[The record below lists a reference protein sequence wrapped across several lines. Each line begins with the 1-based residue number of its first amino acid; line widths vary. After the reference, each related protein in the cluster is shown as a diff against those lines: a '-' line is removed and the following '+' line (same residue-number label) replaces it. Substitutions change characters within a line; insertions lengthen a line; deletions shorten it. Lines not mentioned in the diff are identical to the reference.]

1 MKHFQYLILNDNTA
15 EQKTRFRF
23 GYKQHSNILS
33 RVQMMY
39 CIYILKG
46 SGVEQIQ
53 TWVIHLARLIKQDL
67 GLLNCGL
74 DLDNVCGLVQINNRM
89 WFTDSVT
96 E

>member
-1 MKHFQYLILNDNTA
+1 M
-15 EQKTRFRF
+15 
-23 GYKQHSNILS
+23 
-33 RVQMMY
+33 
-39 CIYILKG
+39 C
-46 SGVEQIQ
+46 
-53 TWVIHLARLIKQDL
+53 TWVIHLAGLIKQDL